1 MIRALRDANSTYED
15 KITFIHVDWDKYR
28 RAPISKQFKVRRQA
42 TLVMLKADGEVGRLV
57 AATSEASIKALLD
70 KAL

>member
-1 MIRALRDANSTYED
+1 
-15 KITFIHVDWDKYR
+15 VDWDKYR